1 MTATLTLAQL
11 QKHWPHSDRTVPGL
25 LEGIAASIPTV
36 FSKYGIA
43 TPITVA
49 LMFGQFSEETG
60 GGIDMV
66 EDIRYSPGRACQIWP
81 HRFVSVG
88 DLYREIGSFPGDLQF
103 DTKLMDSV
111 YGNRMGNRPGTHDG
125 STYIGR
131 GLSQCTGRGQAVPPS
146 GYIGVGLKT
155 GLDVLNHP
163 EILIAPATALECAVA
178 DFVLC
183 GCLPFAEKG
192 DVLNTTKRL
201 NGGTIGLV
209 ERENWTD
216 IWRHELGA

>member
-1 MTATLTLAQL
+1 MTITLAQL
-11 QKHWPHSDRTVPGL
+11 QKHWPHGDRSVPGL
-25 LEGIAASIPTV
+25 LEGIAGSAPAV
-36 FSKYGIA
+36 FAKYDID
-43 TPITVA
+43 TPLTVA

-66 EDIRYSPGRACQIWP
+66 EDIRYTPARACQLWP
-81 HRFVSVG
+81 SRFSSVDQVYAKCGSYVG
-88 DLYREIGSFPGDLQF
+88 DPQF
-103 DTKLMDSV
+103 DIKLMDNV

-131 GLSQCTGRGQAVPPS
+131 GLSQCTGRGETAPPS
-146 GYIGVGLKT
+146 GYIGVAAKT
-155 GLDVLNHP
+155 GLDVLGHP

-178 DFVLC
+178 DFILC
-183 GCLPFAEKG
+183 GCLPFAKVG

-201 NGGTIGLV
+201 NGGTIGLA
-209 ERENWTD
+209 ERESWTA